1 MSLSLR
7 AYSRQ
12 RGTSVEAV
20 RRAIKSGR
28 LKSCL
33 VTTDAGRV
41 QIGDADL
48 ADREWA
54 ANTDLTKAP
63 SYVKERAAGRLR
75 GPVTGPQAVT
85 PPVTEPSVTPE
96 GPGDSLSAA
105 AAREKFWKAKTAEL
119 DYREHAGQLVDKA
132 QANAWIVDAFALVRS
147 ALLAVPSKAKATLP
161 HLTHADVLVL
171 DGLVRQALE
180 GLAARAKLPPS
191 QSEDAA

>member
-1 MSLSLR
+1 MAASFR
-7 AYSRQ
+7 AYSRH

-20 RRAIKSGR
+20 RRAIKSKR
-28 LKSCL
+28 LLACL
-33 VTTDAGRV
+33 VTDAAGRV
-41 QIGDADL
+41 QIGDVDL

-63 SYVKERAAGRLR
+63 SYVKERAAAR
-75 GPVTGPQAVT
+75 VTGPQGVT
-85 PPVTEPSVTPE
+85 PPVTEPPVTPE
-96 GPGDSLSAA
+96 GPSDSLSAA

-119 DYREHAGQLVDKA
+119 DYREQAEQLVDKA
-132 QANAWIVDAFALVRS
+132 KATAWIVDAFALVRS
-147 ALLAVPSKAKATLP
+147 SLLSVPSKAKAALP

-191 QSEDAA
+191 RSEDAA

>member
-1 MSLSLR
+1 MSMSLR
-7 AYSRQ
+7 AYSRH

-20 RRAIKSGR
+20 RRAIKSQR
-28 LKSCL
+28 LQASL
-33 VTTDAGRV
+33 VIGPAGKA
-41 QIGDADL
+41 QIADADL
-48 ADREWA
+48 ADQEWD

-63 SYVKERAAGRLR
+63 GYVKARAAERESGR
-75 GPVTGPQAVT
+75 VT
-85 PPVTEPSVTPE
+85 PSQAVTEPSVTPE
-96 GPGDSLSAA
+96 APGDSLSAA

-147 ALLAVPSKAKATLP
+147 ALLAVPSKAKAALP

-180 GLAARAKLPPS
+180 GLAARAKLPS
-191 QSEDAA
+191 QSAEDAA